1 MATHRVIVLAR
12 NRPPSK
18 PGALSQCRHPGVR
31 GLGAPRL
38 LRLSRLL
45 GPLYAFATNAIA
57 DSAPDAFPGNVSMP
71 AGDHG
76 NAASNNGRPA
86 GPPSATVPSM
96 AAHTFNV
103 VYEDAGDGWVY
114 AHVPELPEVH
124 TQGEN
129 LDQAREMIRD
139 AITLVLDE
147 RRARGEAI
155 PRTFGSRHGSS
166 RGPGPPGDRL

>member
-1 MATHRVIVLAR
+1 
-12 NRPPSK
+12 
-18 PGALSQCRHPGVR
+18 
-31 GLGAPRL
+31 
-38 LRLSRLL
+38 
-45 GPLYAFATNAIA
+45 
-57 DSAPDAFPGNVSMP
+57 
-71 AGDHG
+71 
-76 NAASNNGRPA
+76 
-86 GPPSATVPSM
+86 M

-147 RRARGEAI
+147 RRVRGEAI
-155 PRTFGSRHGSS
+155 PSTFASRHGSS
-166 RGPGPPGDRL
+166 RGAGPPGDRV